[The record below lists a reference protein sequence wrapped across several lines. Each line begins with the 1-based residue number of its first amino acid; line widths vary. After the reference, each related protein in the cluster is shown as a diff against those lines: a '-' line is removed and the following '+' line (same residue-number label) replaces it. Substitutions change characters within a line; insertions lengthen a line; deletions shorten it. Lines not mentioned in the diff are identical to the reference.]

1 MALLE
6 EIWQTL
12 LQVKLPH
19 AAIDGLGHG
28 VSAQQQRGT
37 RDGEGNISK
46 DLTSKHLRNS

>member
-12 LQVKLPH
+12 LQVELPH

-28 VSAQQQRGT
+28 VSATERDQRQG
-37 RDGEGNISK
+37 R
-46 DLTSKHLRNS
+46 KHI

>member
-19 AAIDGLGHG
+19 AAIDGLGH
-28 VSAQQQRGT
+28 R
-37 RDGEGNISK
+37 EGPE
-46 DLTSKHLRNS
+46 TGRETYLRT